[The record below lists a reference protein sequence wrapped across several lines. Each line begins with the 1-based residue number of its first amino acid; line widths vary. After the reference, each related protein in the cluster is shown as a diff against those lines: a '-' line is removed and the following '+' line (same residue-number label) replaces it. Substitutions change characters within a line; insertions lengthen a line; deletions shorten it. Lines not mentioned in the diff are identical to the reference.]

1 VTCLFSNG
9 RRFYAGKIE
18 SKLQS
23 AVNKVP
29 ADEAPLYRKVI
40 VNVKVPE
47 KEKLFVGLPR
57 HDVVIGGV

>member
-1 VTCLFSNG
+1 
-9 RRFYAGKIE
+9 
-18 SKLQS
+18 
-23 AVNKVP
+23 VP